1 LSAIFILIALLTV
14 FNGIVA
20 LWLLIYGLNACFLTL
35 ANKPVPKLSK
45 AILPDDLP
53 VVTVQ
58 LPVYNERYV
67 AQRLIDAVCRLDYP
81 IDRLFIQVLDDST
94 DDTKEIL
101 LNIVAEY
108 QAKGHWITYIHRSVR
123 TGFKAGALQ
132 NGMATAEGEFIAI
145 FDADFVPE
153 PNWLKDTLS
162 HYYIHPQADRIGA
175 VQTRW
180 GHLNPEYSLLTKL
193 QATCLDGHFIVEQRS
208 RSVNQWLLNFN
219 GTAGIWRR
227 RAIEESGG
235 WQGDTLAEDTDLSY
249 RAQLKGWRIIFD
261 STIVAPAELP
271 VAMAAFK
278 LQQFR
283 WAKGTIQCAR
293 KLLPQVWHHPY
304 LSWLAKGQAT
314 IHLTGY
320 GTQLCA
326 LVALLLSIPT
336 MVLLHHDAPTWRE
349 SVIGFWGFLTPAA
362 FGPSILYL
370 AAQREL
376 YPQNWWQRIDRVMLL
391 SLFGTGLS
399 LSNSKAVM
407 EGLLNYGVN
416 FRRTPKFNI
425 QRPTDRWQD
434 KKYKIPFD
442 PMAWAEL
449 ALSLYALVALVI
461 AWQESFYTSL
471 PYLLMYTVGYG
482 YVGGL
487 TLWQSWEQRRK

>member
-1 LSAIFILIALLTV
+1 MITLLTA
-14 FNGIVA
+14 FNSLVA
-20 LWLLIYGLNACFLTL
+20 LWLLIYGLNAFFLTIT
-35 ANKPVPKLSK
+35 NKKFPQAAKTT
-45 AILPDDLP
+45 LPENLP

-67 AQRLIDAVCRLDYP
+67 AQRLIDAVCHLDYP
-81 IDRLFIQVLDDST
+81 PDRLYIQVLDDST
-94 DDTKEIL
+94 DDTQEL
-101 LNIVAEY
+101 LQTIVAEY
-108 QAKGHWITYIHRSVR
+108 QAKGHWISYIHRTVR

-132 NGMATAEGEFIAI
+132 NGMASVEGEFIAI

-153 PNWLKDTLS
+153 PNWLKETIK
-162 HYYIHPQADRIGA
+162 HYFLHPEADRIGA

-219 GTAGIWRR
+219 GTAGIWRKK
-227 RAIEESGG
+227 AIEESGG

-249 RAQLKGWRIIFD
+249 RAQLKGWRILFD

-271 VAMAAFK
+271 VAVAAYK

-283 WAKGTIQCAR
+283 WAKGTIQCAK
-293 KLLPQVWHHPY
+293 KLLPQVWRHPY
-304 LSWLAKGQAT
+304 LSWVAKGQAT

-320 GTQLCA
+320 ATQFFA
-326 LVALLLSIPT
+326 LVALLMSVPT
-336 MVLLHHDAPTWRE
+336 MMLLPQDTYTLRE
-349 SVIGFWGFLTPAA
+349 SVMGFWGFLTPAA

-370 AAQREL
+370 AAQKEL
-376 YPQNWWQRIDRVMLL
+376 YPKDWWLRLDRVMLL

-399 LSNSKAVM
+399 LNNSRAVI
-407 EGLLNYGVN
+407 EGLFNYGLN

-434 KKYKIPFD
+434 KHYKIPFD
-442 PMAWAEL
+442 PMALGEL
-449 ALSLYALVALVI
+449 ALSLYGLLALGI
-461 AWQESFYTSL
+461 AWRESLYTSL
-471 PYLLMYTVGYG
+471 PYLVMYTLGYA

-487 TLWQSWEQRRK
+487 TLWQSWEQRRSKL